1 MCERQQTII
10 LRSRALG
17 SETGAQLFTTRVILF
32 SFLYL
37 LCINLVFCKVAIILI
52 ITIQRLRAFYMITRI
67 TIFYPQNN
75 IIILT

>member
-1 MCERQQTII
+1 MYERQQTII

-17 SETGAQLFTTRVILF
+17 SKTGAQLFTARVILF

-37 LCINLVFCKVAIILI
+37 LCISLVFCKVVIILI
-52 ITIQRLRAFYMITRI
+52 ITIQILRAFYMITRI
-67 TIFYPQNN
+67 TLFYSQNN